1 MRNLEERIKMLRKS
15 LGLSQTEFGEKI
27 GVQRSTITNYELGR
41 RVPLDAVIASIC
53 REFNVSETWLRT
65 GEGEMFRVQD
75 ETDAELVTRA
85 MRGESENKKKLIR
98 LIADMPDE
106 LLDKM
111 MEYLESKMK

>member
-1 MRNLEERIKMLRKS
+1 MEKRIRELRKA
-15 LGLSQTEFGEKI
+15 LNLNQDELAMKL

-41 RVPLDAVIASIC
+41 RVPLDVVIASIC

>member
-1 MRNLEERIKMLRKS
+1 MEKRIRELRKA
-15 LGLSQTEFGEKI
+15 LNLNQDELAMKL
-27 GVQRSTITNYELGR
+27 GVQRSTITNYESGR

-65 GEGEMFRVQD
+65 GEGSMFREQD

>member
-1 MRNLEERIKMLRKS
+1 MEKRIRELRKA
-15 LGLSQTEFGEKI
+15 LNLNQDELAMKL

-65 GEGEMFRVQD
+65 GEGEMFRAQD

-111 MEYLESKMK
+111 MKYLESKMK